1 MPFMKFMNQCVSEAL
16 KLNIKVGV
24 CGEMAS
30 DPAGFIA
37 LLGIGVQEFGMR
49 PAVIEKMREIIPNL
63 NKKNITGFIKN
74 ILNRKELVNI
84 RQLIE
89 LTYL

>member
-1 MPFMKFMNQCVSEAL
+1 MPFLKFIKHCVDEA
-16 KLNIKVGV
+16 NRVGIKIGV

-37 LLGIGVQEFGMR
+37 LLGIGVDNFGMR
-49 PAVIEKMREIIPNL
+49 PAVIEKMRELIPNL
-63 NKKNITGFIKN
+63 NKSNITGFIRN
-74 ILNRKELVNI
+74 ILKRKEQINI

>member
-1 MPFMKFMNQCVSEAL
+1 
-16 KLNIKVGV
+16 
-24 CGEMAS
+24 MAS
-30 DPAGFIA
+30 DPAGFIS